1 MAIKT
6 SVLKAMLR
14 QSETALIK
22 KSTQLRQN
30 NLLGIFKMLH
40 LNTASSRLRKMVRQS
55 NASEII

>member
-1 MAIKT
+1 MAIKS
-6 SVLKAMLR
+6 SVLKTMLR

-30 NLLGIFKMLH
+30 NLLGILKMLN